1 MIEILSDGG
10 FMAAAAPP
18 IIEGICIQASS
29 FIKVEFAFCPRSF
42 FFAKHNPNFIYKSR
56 ICVLF

>member
-29 FIKVEFAFCPRSF
+29 FMKVEFVFCLRSLNYI
-42 FFAKHNPNFIYKSR
+42 KNCETQSKLH
-56 ICVLF
+56 L